1 VLSLKES
8 FSADF
13 VLVIFLN
20 AFSDWGFEVILLSR
34 GVFDLEAHFGS
45 EVRAREALLGLDFEL
60 VGRWRFIS

>member
-1 VLSLKES
+1 MLSLKES
-8 FSADF
+8 FSTDF

-20 AFSDWGFEVILLSR
+20 ALCDWGFEVILLSR
-34 GVFDLEAHFGS
+34 GIFDLEAHFGS